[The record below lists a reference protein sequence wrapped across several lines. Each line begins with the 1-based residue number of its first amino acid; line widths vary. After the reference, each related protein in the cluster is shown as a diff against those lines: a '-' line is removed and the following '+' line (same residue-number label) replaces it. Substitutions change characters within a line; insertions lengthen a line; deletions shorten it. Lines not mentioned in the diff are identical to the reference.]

1 MRRLV
6 SAAFAA
12 FLTTTFAQIASA
24 ASPAAYSWTGFYLGV
39 NAGYSWGHTTADTS
53 QGPATVGQYAT
64 GPCDNNGV
72 GPATGCSFSTSSDP
86 SGAIGGIQ
94 AGYNYQMGMMVYGIE
109 ADFDWR
115 NQSDSSRTV
124 FNNFFDNQVD
134 DSNQKWVGTVRGRI
148 GYAFANNFLAYVS
161 GGLAYGNLEHTVTQ
175 TFCTGASNCRVP
187 RIVSDSQTE
196 VGWTVGGG
204 VDYAIDQQWSF
215 GVEYLYIDLESDTLS
230 APAATVGP
238 TLYPAVSAK
247 FHDSSQILRAR
258 LDFRFN

>member
-1 MRRLV
+1 MRRFL

-24 ASPAAYSWTGFYLGV
+24 ASPAAYTWTGFYLGV
-39 NAGYSWGHTTADTS
+39 NAGYSWGHTTTDTS

-94 AGYNYQMGMMVYGIE
+94 AGYDYQMGMMVYGIE

-124 FNNFFDNQVD
+124 FNNFFDNQLD

-230 APAATVGP
+230 ASAATVGP